1 MLYGGYGVR
10 AVSEDY
16 QPYFRAYILHT
27 GADPGDVTGY
37 ILWISRKWREWLLQ
51 NGLDRWA
58 KVTEEQRKRF
68 ETWLFETVPEG
79 QLEMQF

>member
-1 MLYGGYGVR
+1 MN
-10 AVSEDY
+10 DY
-16 QPYFRAYILHT
+16 QPYFLAYLLHT
-27 GADPGDVTGY
+27 EADPGDVTGY

-51 NGLDRWA
+51 NGLDRWP

-68 ETWLFETVPEG
+68 EQWLFETAPEG

>member
-1 MLYGGYGVR
+1 
-10 AVSEDY
+10 
-16 QPYFRAYILHT
+16 
-27 GADPGDVTGY
+27 VTGY
-37 ILWISRKWREWLLQ
+37 ILWISSKWREWREL

-79 QLEMQF
+79 QLTLF

>member
-1 MLYGGYGVR
+1 MHERLPTLLP
-10 AVSEDY
+10 
-16 QPYFRAYILHT
+16 PYLLHT

-37 ILWISRKWREWLLQ
+37 ILWISSKWREWLLQ

-68 ETWLFETVPEG
+68 EQWLFETVPEG
-79 QLEMQF
+79 QLEFQL

>member
-1 MLYGGYGVR
+1 MN
-10 AVSEDY
+10 DY
-16 QPYFRAYILHT
+16 QPYFLAYLLHT
-27 GADPGDVTGY
+27 SADPGDVTGY
-37 ILWISRKWREWLLQ
+37 ILWISRKWREWREL

-68 ETWLFETVPEG
+68 ETWLFEAVPAG